1 MLAALYAGLGFLLRS
16 VVMKF
21 GIMFALFFVVQEF
34 VPVLM
39 LLVNVS
45 PLPLVELFG
54 QLPDSVWY
62 FLNIFQVPTGIAM
75 MISAIIARFI
85 IRRIPLIG

>member
-1 MLAALYAGLGFLLRS
+1 MLAALYTALSFLLRS

-39 LLVNVS
+39 SLVNVS
-45 PLPLVELFG
+45 PLPLVELFD

-62 FLNIFQVPTGIAM
+62 FLNIFQVPTGIA
-75 MISAIIARFI
+75 
-85 IRRIPLIG
+85 